1 MIKPSNRRTDSCHR
15 LHFQVRRSPQQHHGN
30 AELARRSDL
39 AVGRAAAAV
48 LRDDY
53 LNCVREEQ
61 RSLLVFF
68 KRAPRED
75 VARIRY
81 RERRFHRI
89 DASNQVMMLRGRGK
103 ARDLL
108 STHGEE
114 HILGLD
120 AQRVNGLAC
129 IEHFGPS
136 IACDCVPRRP
146 LQRNHRGT
154 GMQGGAER
162 VGRNRRRIRMSRID
176 QCIDVIVEQI
186 LREAGDP
193 AEPTAAHR
201 NYLSHR
207 RGGAARQRQGY
218 RDVGTVREVLPE
230 FPGLR
235 RPSKNEDVLSH
246 VAR

>member
-15 LHFQVRRSPQQHHGN
+15 GHSQFRRSPQQHHGN
-30 AELARRSDL
+30 AQLARRSDL

-48 LRDDY
+48 LHDDY
-53 LNCVREEQ
+53 LNRMREEQ
-61 RSLLVFF
+61 RSLLFFF
-68 KRAPRED
+68 KRASRED
-75 VARIRY
+75 VARIWY
-81 RERRFHRI
+81 RERRFHGI
-89 DASNQVMMLRGRGK
+89 DTSNQIMVLRRRGK
-103 ARDLL
+103 VRDLL

-136 IACDCVPRRP
+136 ITGDRLPWRP
-146 LQRNHRGT
+146 AQRNHRGT
-154 GMQGGAER
+154 RLQSGAEC
-162 VGRNRRRIRMSRID
+162 VGRNRRRIRMSRINQRLD
-176 QCIDVIVEQI
+176 LVVEQI

-193 AEPTAAHR
+193 AEPTAAHGNR
-201 NYLSHR
+201 LNQG

-218 RDVGTVREVLPE
+218 RDVGTVRKVLPE
-230 FPGLR
+230 LSGLG
-235 RPSKNEDVLSH
+235 RPPKNEDVFSH

>member
-15 LHFQVRRSPQQHHGN
+15 GHFQFRRSPQQHHGN
-30 AELARRSDL
+30 AELARRNDL

-53 LNCVREEQ
+53 INRMREEQ
-61 RSLLVFF
+61 RSLLIFF
-68 KRAPRED
+68 EGASGDD
-75 VARIRY
+75 VARIRH

-89 DASNQVMMLRGRGK
+89 DASNQVMVLRRRGK
-103 ARDLL
+103 VRDLL

-114 HILGLD
+114 HILALD

-136 IACDCVPRRP
+136 IAGDGVPRRP
-146 LQRNHRGT
+146 LQRNHRGI
-154 GMQGGAER
+154 GLQGGAER

-176 QCIDVIVEQI
+176 QCIDLIVEQV

-193 AEPTAAHR
+193 AEPAAAHR
-201 NYLSHR
+201 YYLSQR

-230 FPGLR
+230 LPGLR
-235 RPSKNEDVLSH
+235 RPSKNEDVFSH
-246 VAR
+246 AAR

>member
-15 LHFQVRRSPQQHHGN
+15 GHFQFRRSPQQHHGN
-30 AELARRSDL
+30 AELARRSNL
-39 AVGRAAAAV
+39 AVGRATAAV

-53 LNCVREEQ
+53 LNRMREEQ
-61 RSLLVFF
+61 RSLLIFF
-68 KRAPRED
+68 KRASRED
-75 VARIRY
+75 VVRIRY

-89 DASNQVMMLRGRGK
+89 DTSNQVMVLRRRGK
-103 ARDLL
+103 VRDLL

-136 IACDCVPRRP
+136 IAGDRLPWRP
-146 LQRNHRGT
+146 AQRNHRGI
-154 GMQGGAER
+154 GLQGGAER
-162 VGRNRRRIRMSRID
+162 VSRYRRRIRMSRIN
-176 QCIDVIVEQI
+176 QCIDLVVEQI

-193 AEPTAAHR
+193 TEPAAAHGY
-201 NYLSHR
+201 YLSQR

-218 RDVGTVREVLPE
+218 RDVGTAREVLPA
-230 FPGLR
+230 FSGLR
-235 RPSKNEDVLSH
+235 RPSKNEDVFSH

>member
-15 LHFQVRRSPQQHHGN
+15 LHFQLRRSPQQHHGN

-53 LNCVREEQ
+53 FNRVCEEQ

-68 KRAPRED
+68 KRASRED

-81 RERRFHRI
+81 RERRIHRI

-103 ARDLL
+103 MRDLL
-108 STHGEE
+108 STHGKE

-120 AQRVNGLAC
+120 AQRVYGLAC

-136 IACDCVPRRP
+136 IAGDCVPRHP
-146 LQRNHRGT
+146 LQRNHRST
-154 GMQGGAER
+154 GLQGGAEC

-176 QCIDVIVEQI
+176 QCVDLIVEQI

-193 AEPTAAHR
+193 AEPAAAHR
-201 NYLSHR
+201 YYLSQR

-218 RDVGTVREVLPE
+218 RDVRTVREVLPE